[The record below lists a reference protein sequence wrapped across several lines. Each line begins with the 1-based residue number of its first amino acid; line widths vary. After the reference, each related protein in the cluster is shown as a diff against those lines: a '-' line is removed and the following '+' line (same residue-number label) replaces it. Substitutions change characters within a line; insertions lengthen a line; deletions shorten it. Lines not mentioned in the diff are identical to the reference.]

1 MKGRAKS
8 EGGTPLRHASILQ
21 TSLPRRRTGSLVLAV
36 AVLGAGCAGPS
47 GTAVLDVGEVSIAGY
62 EKPLRQ
68 IRNDPVAFLRQCLAE
83 SRKLKTL
90 RTEFLRQERLGGLV
104 KRLMPAEHIIVDYR
118 DDPFSVRFT
127 WTDAD
132 AEYDQCVYVEGRN
145 QNRVALLP
153 RKGLFGLPASIG
165 NYPAPWGVLFNKTRN
180 PITDF
185 GPRRMMERTLDRIKK
200 AQPLGE
206 VKINVIGLAEVG
218 PEKQRCFHFEIRYP
232 PRDEYACKLQ
242 DLFIDVETRLPVET
256 RLWLTHGNKRTPET
270 LDAVYR
276 FTNLQP
282 NVEVTDAHFVIEAR
296 RDKGKGSK
304 KTQSRPVRAAAT
316 TPKRQ

>member
-1 MKGRAKS
+1 MS
-8 EGGTPLRHASILQ
+8 EGGTPLRNTSILQ
-21 TSLPRRRTGSLVLAV
+21 TSPPRRRTRALVLA
-36 AVLGAGCAGPS
+36 AALLGTGCAGQSRP
-47 GTAVLDVGEVSIAGY
+47 AVLDVGDVSIAGY

-68 IRNDPVAFLRQCLAE
+68 IRNDPVAFLRQSLAE

-104 KRLMPAEHIIVDYR
+104 KRLMPPEHILVDYR

-127 WTDAD
+127 WIDAD

-153 RKGLFGLPASIG
+153 RKGPFGLPASIG
-165 NYPAPWGVLFNKTRN
+165 NFPAPWGVLFNKTRN

-185 GPRRMMERTLDRIKK
+185 GPRRMMERTLDRIEK
-200 AQPLGE
+200 ARPLGE
-206 VKINVIGLAEVG
+206 VKINVPGLAEVG

-242 DLFIDVETRLPVET
+242 DLFIDAETRLPVET
-256 RLWLTHGNKRTPET
+256 RLWLTRGSERTPET

-282 NVEVTDAHFVIEAR
+282 NVEVTDAHFVIDAR

-304 KTQSRPVRAAAT
+304 KTPGRSVRAATT
-316 TPKRQ
+316 TPKRK